1 MNEYDAGILNDWGG
15 GNVDWWHDYLRYEI
29 ANANVHWA
37 EQVESLRAELAACR
51 EALVDTKSALFAAEM
66 RLAARKG
73 EEGERDEHYDS

>member
-1 MNEYDAGILNDWGG
+1 MGG
-15 GNVDWWHDYLRYEI
+15 MKTYCDCCQQRLPDSWTLPTDSEHLKEI
-29 ANANVHWA
+29 RR
-37 EQVESLRAELAACR
+37 LRAELAACR